1 MIDQKLLEYI
11 EYKVFDSMLDGCRVE
26 THLGYKHH
34 DPGRWSVCLRADH
47 LSRLLDL
54 AKEGLENCDD

>member
-1 MIDQKLLEYI
+1 MIDQKLLEYV
-11 EYKVFDSMLDGCRVE
+11 ECKLFDSMLDGCRVE

-54 AKEGLENCDD
+54 AKDGIRSEA

>member
-26 THLGYKHH
+26 THLGYKQH

-54 AKEGLENCDD
+54 AKDGIRSEA